1 MGSTM
6 GLDYLSVAEA
16 RDLPGLRLV
25 LSANVPGPW
34 GESAKA
40 VFRARNVPFVPVRQE
55 VLQPNEELVA
65 WTGIRNAPVA
75 VYNDEPPQTGWLE
88 IVLMAERLGSGPS
101 LLPDDPLDRALA
113 MGISSEI
120 CSPGGLGWTRRL
132 EMMLPHDNESWTDNI
147 RRGYGLSREAVD
159 QAPDRIAAILKGLSK
174 QLRLQRERGLEYLV
188 GSRLSACDIH
198 WACFS
203 YMVAS
208 LSEANCP
215 MPATMRRLYDAVS
228 DHTRAVLDPELVR
241 HRDMVLERH
250 VGLPLS
256 F

>member
-1 MGSTM
+1 M

-25 LSANVPGPW
+25 LSAHVPGPW

-40 VFRARNVPFVPVRQE
+40 VFKARGVPFVPVFQE
-55 VLQPNEELVA
+55 ILAPNEELVA
-65 WTGIRNAPVA
+65 WTGIRNAPIA
-75 VYNDEPPQTGWLE
+75 VYDDEPPQTGWHE

-132 EMMLPHDNESWTDNI
+132 EMMVTRDNRNWTDNI
-147 RRGYGLSREAVD
+147 RRGYGLSPDAVAD
-159 QAPDRIAAILKGLSK
+159 APERIASILKGLSE
-174 QLRLQRERGLEYLV
+174 QLRRQRDRGLEYLV

-203 YMVAS
+203 YMVSS
-208 LSEANCP
+208 LSETNCP
-215 MPATMRRLYDAVS
+215 MPANMRRLYDAVS
-228 DHTRAVLDPELVR
+228 DHTKAALDPALVR